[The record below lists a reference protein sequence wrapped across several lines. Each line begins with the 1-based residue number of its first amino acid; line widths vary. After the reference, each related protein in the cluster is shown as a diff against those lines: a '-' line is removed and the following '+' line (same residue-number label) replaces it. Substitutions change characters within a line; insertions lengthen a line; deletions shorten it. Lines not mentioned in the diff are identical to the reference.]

1 MDGCL
6 NSVSYPPYELLL
18 RAASLIPIS
27 HYLFAFLF
35 ILIFFLYYFIEIH
48 FFRDLLTG
56 FRGQRVS
63 LTFIPCSQLYQEVV
77 SKCRIL
83 HGRYSSTPWLCSP
96 HLQTTFLHFFG
107 MPPVC
112 NYRRKI
118 FHTPDGGTIALDWL
132 TIEDVRSSYKKN
144 CGGVYSNDKSPILIV
159 VPGLTSDSDSAYVKH
174 LVFKMARHGWRVV
187 VCNHRGLGG
196 VSITSERFYN
206 AGWTED
212 IRKIIDHL
220 HTQYPEA
227 PLFSVGTSIGANVL
241 VKYLGEDGVNTPIA
255 GAAAI
260 CSPWDLLICDRF
272 INRRLIQRFYDKA
285 LTIGLKGYA
294 QLHESIM
301 SRLVNWEGITTSNSV
316 RDFDNHA
323 TRVLGK
329 YETVDTYYR
338 RCSSTGYVGNV
349 MIPLLCISALDD
361 PVCTREAIPW
371 DECRA
376 NKNIVLATTE
386 HGGHL
391 AYFEGLTAKSVWWVR
406 AVDEFFRVLSSSP
419 LIKERAM
426 QDTAMTN
433 PIESSSIDQAP
444 YVSVMDDG
452 MVSAVTNEPPP
463 SDIGCCEL
471 SEHTVAE
478 DTAGDGS
485 SAAECND
492 VITPQ
497 EANATAT
504 AEVAEDTAALPPV
517 RKCLNQLSRR
527 SKASIWL
534 LAYVAIVLTL
544 PMLGSA
550 LPLLLKKRLRNIFSR
565 LLQRK

>member
-6 NSVSYPPYELLL
+6 DSVSHPPYELLL

-27 HYLFAFLF
+27 HYLFAFLS
-35 ILIFFLYYFIEIH
+35 ILIFFLYHFIEIH
-48 FFRDLLTG
+48 FFRDLLAG
-56 FRGQRVS
+56 FRGQTVS
-63 LTFIPCSQLYQEVV
+63 LTFSPCSQLYQEVV

-83 HGRYSSTPWLCSP
+83 HGRFSSTPWLCSP

-132 TIEDVRSSYKKN
+132 TIEDVRSSYIKN

-174 LVFKMARHGWRVV
+174 LVFKMAKHGWRVV

-212 IRKIIDHL
+212 IRKVIDHL

-260 CSPWDLLICDRF
+260 CSPWDLLTCDRF

-301 SRLVNWEGITTSNSV
+301 SRLVNWEGITMSNSV

-323 TRVLGK
+323 TRVLAK

-338 RCSSTGYVGNV
+338 RCSSTNYVGNV

-426 QDTAMTN
+426 QDTAKTN
-433 PIESSSIDQAP
+433 PIESSIDQAP

-471 SEHTVAE
+471 SEHTVAK
-478 DTAGDGS
+478 DKAGDGS
-485 SAAECND
+485 SASAAERNG

-497 EANATAT
+497 EANAGT
-504 AEVAEDTAALPPV
+504 AEIVEDAALPPV

-534 LAYVAIVLTL
+534 LAYVAILTTL
-544 PMLGSA
+544 PILGSA
-550 LPLLLKKRLRNIFSR
+550 LPLLLKKRLRNIFSG